1 MNWIIIKLVA
11 SNSKNNS
18 EGKVEML
25 LSSLSP
31 SPLPINKAILI
42 HDDLV
47 EPIKDL
53 FGQIKWMFDS
63 QIESQELLKRV
74 KTE

>member
-1 MNWIIIKLVA
+1 MIRQVYIDVMYGIVSTAVDWRREGGSVIKFV
-11 SNSKNNS
+11 
-18 EGKVEML
+18 VT
-25 LSSLSP
+25 LS
-31 SPLPINKAILI
+31 ITNQQGYI
-42 HDDLV
+42 DLV

-53 FGQIKWMFDS
+53 FG